1 METRAGYVAVGA
13 FVLALIVG
21 LVVAVLW
28 LAQGQFA
35 QANTRYDIYFASVST
50 GLVEGS
56 PVRISGVQVGR
67 VVAVALDPQ
76 NPARVRVTVEV
87 GSSAPIRADSV
98 ASIEVTSLTGN
109 AAVEIS
115 PGSKEAPLLEVQ
127 EGQRY
132 AVIWSRE
139 SSLQQV
145 VANVPQLLAKL
156 TDLAEKLAT
165 LVDDR
170 NRATIAGTLD
180 NLNRV
185 TGAIAAHSGDV
196 EHLLADSAAD
206 AKELRQTIT
215 SMNDAARKLD
225 GVIAQTSTVISQAGD
240 TVRNINGLVTENR
253 EPLKEFTQNGLDELR
268 QLVGQTQTLVTT
280 MTRTVDA
287 LERDPSRFIY
297 GDRREGYRPQ

>member
-1 METRAGYVAVGA
+1 METRAAYVAVGA

-35 QANTRYDIYFASVST
+35 QQNTRYDIYFASVAT
-50 GLVEGS
+50 GLVEGV

-87 GSSAPIRADSV
+87 GSDAPIRSDSV
-98 ASIEVTSLTGN
+98 ASIEVTSLTGT

-115 PGSKEAPLLEVQ
+115 PGSKDAPLIQ
-127 EGQRY
+127 IQDDQRY
-132 AVIWSRE
+132 AVIWSRD

-145 VANVPQLLAKL
+145 VSNVPQLLAKL
-156 TDLAEKLAT
+156 TDLTDKLT
-165 LVDDR
+165 NFVDDK
-170 NRATIAGTLD
+170 NRASFAATLD

-185 TGAIAAHSGDV
+185 TTAVAAHSDDV
-196 EHLLADSAAD
+196 ERLLADGAAD
-206 AKELRQTIT
+206 AKDLHQAIA

-225 GVIAQTSTVISQAGD
+225 GIMSQTSNVIAQTSSTI
-240 TVRNINGLVTENR
+240 RNIDGLVKENR

-280 MTRTVDA
+280 MTRTVDTI
-287 LERDPSRFIY
+287 ERDPSRFIY